1 MKIRLPSC
9 SARSRHFWHTSTPEC
24 RKLEHRGSE
33 QTANHVEPD
42 WMGDLLEF
50 GTLCAGVGQPGR
62 AQPADSI
69 AWVAPH
75 LLNTAPASPAS
86 PPRQRGPVMLPRA
99 LGGSGLR
106 GLSLASLHI
115 SSVPPLFAEGR
126 ASFPSSL
133 QRPTWFTATQPQAHA
148 SLPPATCGFRQLTDC
163 LALYFLCPK

>member
-42 WMGDLLEF
+42 WMSDLLEF

-86 PPRQRGPVMLPRA
+86 PPRQRGRVMLPRA
-99 LGGSGLR
+99 LGASGLR
-106 GLSLASLHI
+106 GLSLASL
-115 SSVPPLFAEGR
+115 SYQLCPTPLCRGKSIFPVFIAK
-126 ASFPSSL
+126 ANMVHSHTAPSSCLTSTCYLWL
-133 QRPTWFTATQPQAHA
+133 QTADRLLGPL
-148 SLPPATCGFRQLTDC
+148 LPLS
-163 LALYFLCPK
+163 